1 MGSSFSNNNTPI
13 TLNSQGKSY
22 KIPVSTNVPI
32 ELTPGSPVL
41 RKTPTK
47 EEITSNN
54 SSYIQHQID
63 LLKHKVEKNTVM
75 NMEFQRSIEKTLT
88 KAKLNDRDEVE
99 ILHQRIVIL
108 EKENECLKNEVRNQ
122 NKIIQTLLTDERKE
136 RWITVNKRSLEV
148 ENKVYEHLTLV
159 PVNLKNRFQ
168 NLEQPSITEQH
179 NDATPQN

>member
-1 MGSSFSNNNTPI
+1 
-13 TLNSQGKSY
+13 
-22 KIPVSTNVPI
+22 
-32 ELTPGSPVL
+32 
-41 RKTPTK
+41 
-47 EEITSNN
+47 
-54 SSYIQHQID
+54 
-63 LLKHKVEKNTVM
+63 
-75 NMEFQRSIEKTLT
+75 MEFQRSIEKTLT

-148 ENKVYEHLTLV
+148 ENKVYERLTLV